1 MLLVCPNGEKE
12 CPLCGE
18 LMHRRDTLTTTQ
30 IPGNP
35 KPTTYAVQEWFC
47 PDCEYFEEA
56 GVDDED

>member
-1 MLLVCPNGEKE
+1 MAKKE

-18 LMHRRDTLTTTQ
+18 LMDRRDTQTATQ
-30 IPGNP
+30 VPGNP
-35 KPTTYAVQEWFC
+35 KPTVHTVHEWVC

>member
-1 MLLVCPNGEKE
+1 MAKKE

-18 LMHRRDTLTTTQ
+18 PMTLRDVVSTNQ

-35 KPTTYAVQEWFC
+35 KPTVHTVHEWVC

-56 GVDDED
+56 GAGDED